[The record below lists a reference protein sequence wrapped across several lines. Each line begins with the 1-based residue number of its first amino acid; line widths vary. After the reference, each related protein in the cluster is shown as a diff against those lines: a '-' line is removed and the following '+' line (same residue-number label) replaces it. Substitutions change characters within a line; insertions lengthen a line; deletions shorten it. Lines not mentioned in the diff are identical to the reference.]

1 MRHLMMILLGNSF
14 IVHLFFRFFEL
25 NQGKEKLAIED
36 LWQALFEEKM
46 QSGALNQARIA
57 KSGVMVK
64 NLTSLVH
71 KWEMAG
77 QLDSGVESLSAAQQ
91 VNALQHAG
99 IQWYHEEYI
108 PREANIKP
116 AEPVRLVTRKGSFLN
131 FFFVIPNYWNL
142 FLEKIQCV
150 KDKKYLQG

>member
-1 MRHLMMILLGNSF
+1 MRHHMMILLGNSV

>member
-1 MRHLMMILLGNSF
+1 M
-14 IVHLFFRFFEL
+14 

>member
-1 MRHLMMILLGNSF
+1 M
-14 IVHLFFRFFEL
+14 

-36 LWQALFEEKM
+36 LWQALMEEKM
-46 QSGALNQARIA
+46 QTGALNQARIA
-57 KSGVMVK
+57 KSGVMIK
-64 NLTSLVH
+64 NLTSLVQ

-116 AEPVRLVTRKGSFLN
+116 AEPVRSVFRKQVYRDILIFLKHIYIIIGP
-131 FFFVIPNYWNL
+131 V
-142 FLEKIQCV
+142 LEKGQSV
-150 KDKKYLQG
+150 MDRNYHQG

>member
-1 MRHLMMILLGNSF
+1 MFL
-14 IVHLFFRFFEL
+14 RFFEV

-36 LWQALFEEKM
+36 LWQALLEEKM
-46 QSGALNQARIA
+46 LTGALNQARIA
-57 KSGVMVK
+57 KSGVMIK
-64 NLTSLVH
+64 NLTSLVQ

-116 AEPVRLVTRKGSFLN
+116 AEPVRSVTRRPASVSAMILKNINIIINCFREKPKCKGQEVFSRLIFMGFLI
-131 FFFVIPNYWNL
+131 V
-142 FLEKIQCV
+142 
-150 KDKKYLQG
+150 

>member
-1 MRHLMMILLGNSF
+1 MMILLGNSF

-116 AEPVRLVTRKGSFLN
+116 AEPVRLVTRKGSFLI

>member
-1 MRHLMMILLGNSF
+1 M
-14 IVHLFFRFFEL
+14 

-64 NLTSLVH
+64 NLSSLIQ

-116 AEPVRLVTRKGSFLN
+116 AEPVRSVLSGEGLFY
-131 FFFVIPNYWNL
+131 FFFLRYT
-142 FLEKIQCV
+142 
-150 KDKKYLQG
+150 

>member
-1 MRHLMMILLGNSF
+1 M
-14 IVHLFFRFFEL
+14 FFRFFEV

-36 LWQALFEEKM
+36 LWQALMEEKM
-46 QSGALNQARIA
+46 LTGALNQARIA
-57 KSGVMVK
+57 KSGVMIK
-64 NLTSLVH
+64 NLTSLVQ

-116 AEPVRLVTRKGSFLN
+116 AEPVRLVTRTGSFLN

>member
-1 MRHLMMILLGNSF
+1 M
-14 IVHLFFRFFEL
+14 

-36 LWQALFEEKM
+36 LWQALMEEKM
-46 QSGALNQARIA
+46 LTGALNQARIA
-57 KSGVMVK
+57 KSGVMIK

-99 IQWYHEEYI
+99 LQWYHEEYI

-116 AEPVRLVTRKGSFLN
+116 AEPVRSVFRVYRVILN
-131 FFFVIPNYWNL
+131 FVVTNL
-142 FLEKIQCV
+142 FLLL
-150 KDKKYLQG
+150 DLF

>member
-1 MRHLMMILLGNSF
+1 MMILLGNSF

-116 AEPVRLVTRKGSFLN
+116 AEPVRLVTRKWSFLN

>member
-1 MRHLMMILLGNSF
+1 MMILLGNSV
-14 IVHLFFRFFEL
+14 IVHLFFRVFEL

>member
-1 MRHLMMILLGNSF
+1 MMILLGNSF

-77 QLDSGVESLSAAQQ
+77 QLDSGGESLSAAQQ